1 MRDAERWF
9 HEALAID
16 DEVER
21 GQAFCDLAYDAEC
34 MLASGDR
41 EQAVLLFELILSLD
55 DDDDL
60 VHPAIVSARRHLLSL
75 GLIALPSFDVL
86 VQSLRSRFQHL
97 SPREASI
104 AIATSLYRS
113 SIDQYPDLYP
123 EAKSFILDQLR
134 AADAISSLSNKE
146 VRFKSTVESHR
157 DPP

>member
-60 VHPAIVSARRHLLSL
+60 VHPAIVGARRHLLSL

-86 VQSLRSRFQHL
+86 VQSLRLRFQHL

-113 SIDQYPDLYP
+113 GIDQYP
-123 EAKSFILDQLR
+123 EAKSSILDQLR
-134 AADAISSLSNKE
+134 AADAISSLSKKE
-146 VRFKSTVESHR
+146 TRFKNRVELHR
-157 DPP
+157 DPPR